1 MPQMSGELIIGS
13 INRQINVLPVL
24 LMSSH
29 KALYQNVF
37 IMLEHDDDSSNIKKK
52 KDESYIPQNQRNLIV
67 KCMLFREEL
76 ETWSSDS

>member
-29 KALYQNVF
+29 KAFFQNVF

-52 KDESYIPQNQRNLIV
+52 KKR
-67 KCMLFREEL
+67 
-76 ETWSSDS
+76 

>member
-29 KALYQNVF
+29 KAFFQNVF

-52 KDESYIPQNQRNLIV
+52 KKKMNLIFL
-67 KCMLFREEL
+67 KTRGI
-76 ETWSSDS
+76 